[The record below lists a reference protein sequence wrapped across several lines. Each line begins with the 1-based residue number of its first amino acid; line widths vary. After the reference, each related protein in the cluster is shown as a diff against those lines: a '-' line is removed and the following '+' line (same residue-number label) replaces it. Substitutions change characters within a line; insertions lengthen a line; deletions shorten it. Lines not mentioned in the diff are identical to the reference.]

1 MEVKDILTGVADRLS
16 SLREER
22 PSAGTRSRLMG
33 VAADVAEVT
42 EMLSKEV
49 LERVKQ
55 EAVMDAD
62 VDVDFDVLAEQVL
75 SWELVMTAD
84 DLQEHTRLVNDA
96 LGGLSDV
103 LLQISNQLE
112 RRHKDE
118 VYARLYEQEKRRY
131 LNSGTPRRVRQTFDE
146 WLYDVC
152 NGSPSMDDIND
163 YVTEKLVHMFE
174 KGVFNTKVEHIQRA
188 TRYPAEFD
196 FSLLDDDHKLKKS
209 IHKHYS
215 ELRKLVDYC
224 DGYLVVNPVKVGR
237 HFYTNR
243 KEENAKTHRNAFLK
257 YMYKITLA
265 QQERQKL
272 QAAQQ
277 ESEDS
282 SLLPDVLA
290 TGMAMKYWKRLQ
302 KAGFVDKHYQL
313 SPTTTRK
320 QAMYIADVFSDKLQ
334 MRSKWKPFQ
343 ELWHINNL
351 AQEKWEMQET
361 GKSPTRSEDIDKIF
375 ED

>member
-1 MEVKDILTGVADRLS
+1 
-16 SLREER
+16 
-22 PSAGTRSRLMG
+22 
-33 VAADVAEVT
+33 
-42 EMLSKEV
+42 
-49 LERVKQ
+49 
-55 EAVMDAD
+55 
-62 VDVDFDVLAEQVL
+62 
-75 SWELVMTAD
+75 
-84 DLQEHTRLVNDA
+84 
-96 LGGLSDV
+96 
-103 LLQISNQLE
+103 
-112 RRHKDE
+112 
-118 VYARLYEQEKRRY
+118 
-131 LNSGTPRRVRQTFDE
+131 
-146 WLYDVC
+146 
-152 NGSPSMDDIND
+152 
-163 YVTEKLVHMFE
+163 MFE

-188 TRYPAEFD
+188 TRYPGEFD
-196 FSLLDDDHKLKKS
+196 FSLLDDDHKLKKL

-224 DGYLVVNPVKVGR
+224 DGCLVVNSVKVGR

-257 YMYKITLA
+257 YMHKITLA

-302 KAGFVDKHYQL
+302 KAGFVDEHYQL

-320 QAMYIADVFSDKLQ
+320 QAMYIADVFSEKLQ

-361 GKSPTRSEDIDKIF
+361 GKSPARSEDIDKIF